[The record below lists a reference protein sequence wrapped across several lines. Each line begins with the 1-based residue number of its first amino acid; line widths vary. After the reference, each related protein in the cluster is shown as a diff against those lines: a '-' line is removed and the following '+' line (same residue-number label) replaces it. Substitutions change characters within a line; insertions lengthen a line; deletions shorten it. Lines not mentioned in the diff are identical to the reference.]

1 MGFIAL
7 HKSRV
12 SARKTIAR
20 TKIESGQMLQFR
32 YKKVAKSGDAQPN
45 QEVLAIVTGIY
56 PYGGSLS
63 VRKVHGLSMDMVSD
77 QHLRRLANIVGVGA
91 INESQWE
98 LGERRGDPLKFYDVK
113 LTKVAGLVD
122 EAYRTYKMVNMSQ
135 VRLLAYD
142 YGKILAPRYLGKLDE
157 D

>member
-12 SARKTIAR
+12 SARKTIPR
-20 TKIESGQMLQFR
+20 SQIETGQMLQFR

-45 QEVLAIVTGIY
+45 QEVVALVTGMY
-56 PYGGSLS
+56 PYGGNFS
-63 VRKVHGLSMDMVSD
+63 VRKLHALSMDLVSD
-77 QHLRRLANIVGVGA
+77 QHLRRLATVVGA
-91 INESQWE
+91 GAIQEGQWE

-113 LTKVAGLVD
+113 LTKVGGLVND
-122 EAYRTYKMVNMSQ
+122 AYRTYKMSNMSQ

-142 YGKILAPRYLGKLDE
+142 YSKIIASKFIG
-157 D
+157 

>member
-12 SARKTIAR
+12 SARKTIPR
-20 TKIESGQMLQFR
+20 SQIETGQMLQFR

-45 QEVLAIVTGIY
+45 QEVVALVTGMY
-56 PYGGSLS
+56 PYGGNFS
-63 VRKVHGLSMDMVSD
+63 VRKLHALSMDLVSD
-77 QHLRRLANIVGVGA
+77 QHLRRLATVVGA
-91 INESQWE
+91 GAIQEGQWE

-113 LTKVAGLVD
+113 LTKVGGLVND
-122 EAYRTYKMVNMSQ
+122 AYRTYKMSNMSQ

-142 YGKILAPRYLGKLDE
+142 YSKIVASKFIG
-157 D
+157 

>member
-32 YKKVAKSGDAQPN
+32 YKKVSKSGDAQPN
-45 QEVLAIVTGIY
+45 QEVLALVTGMY
-56 PYGGSLS
+56 PYGGNYS
-63 VRKVHGLSMDMVSD
+63 VRKLHGLSMDLVSD
-77 QHLRRLANIVGVGA
+77 QHLRRLAVVVGA
-91 INESQWE
+91 GAIQEGQWE

-113 LTKVAGLVD
+113 LTKVGGLVD
-122 EAYRTYKMVNMSQ
+122 EAYRTYKMSNMSQ
-135 VRLLAYD
+135 IRLLAYD
-142 YGKILAPRYLGKLDE
+142 YSKIVASKFIG
-157 D
+157 

>member
-1 MGFIAL
+1 VAFLSL

-122 EAYRTYKMVNMSQ
+122 EAYRTYKMANMSQ

>member
-12 SARKTIAR
+12 SARKTIPR
-20 TKIESGQMLQFR
+20 SQIETGQMLQFR

-45 QEVLAIVTGIY
+45 QEVLALVTGMY
-56 PYGGSLS
+56 PYGGNFS
-63 VRKVHGLSMDMVSD
+63 VRKLHGLTMDLVSD
-77 QHLRRLANIVGVGA
+77 QHLRRLATVVGA
-91 INESQWE
+91 GAIQEGQWE

-113 LTKVAGLVD
+113 LTKVGGLVD
-122 EAYRTYKMVNMSQ
+122 DAYRTYKMSNMSQ

-142 YGKILAPRYLGKLDE
+142 YSKIVSSKFIG
-157 D
+157 

>member
-12 SARKTIAR
+12 SARKTIPRSA
-20 TKIESGQMLQFR
+20 IETGQMLQFR

-113 LTKVAGLVD
+113 LTKVGGLVD
-122 EAYRTYKMVNMSQ
+122 DAYRTYKMSNIKNSNKS
-135 VRLLAYD
+135 L
-142 YGKILAPRYLGKLDE
+142 KIKRI
-157 D
+157 

>member
-12 SARKTIAR
+12 SARKTIPR
-20 TKIESGQMLQFR
+20 SQIETGQMLQFR

-45 QEVLAIVTGIY
+45 QEVVALVTGMY
-56 PYGGSLS
+56 PYGGNFS
-63 VRKVHGLSMDMVSD
+63 VRKLHGLTMDLVSD
-77 QHLRRLANIVGVGA
+77 QHLRRLATVIGTGA
-91 INESQWE
+91 IQEGQWE

-113 LTKVAGLVD
+113 LTKVGGLVD
-122 EAYRTYKMVNMSQ
+122 DAYRTYKMSNMSQ

-142 YGKILAPRYLGKLDE
+142 YSKIVSSKFIG
-157 D
+157 

>member
-12 SARKTIAR
+12 SARKTIPR
-20 TKIESGQMLQFR
+20 SQIETGQMLQFR

-45 QEVLAIVTGIY
+45 QEVVALVTGMY
-56 PYGGSLS
+56 PYGGNFS
-63 VRKVHGLSMDMVSD
+63 VRKLHALSMDLVSD
-77 QHLRRLANIVGVGA
+77 QHLRRLATVVGA
-91 INESQWE
+91 GAIQEGQWE

-122 EAYRTYKMVNMSQ
+122 EAYRTYKMSNMSQ
-135 VRLLAYD
+135 IRLLAYD
-142 YGKILAPRYLGKLDE
+142 YSKIVASKFIG
-157 D
+157 

>member
-32 YKKVAKSGDAQPN
+32 YKKVSKSGDAQPN

>member
-142 YGKILAPRYLGKLDE
+142 YEKILAPRYLGKLDE

>member
-12 SARKTIAR
+12 SARKTIPRSA
-20 TKIESGQMLQFR
+20 IETGQMLQFR
-32 YKKVAKSGDAQPN
+32 YKKVSKSGDAQPN
-45 QEVLAIVTGIY
+45 QEVLALVTGMY
-56 PYGGSLS
+56 PYGGSYS
-63 VRKVHGLSMDMVSD
+63 VRKVHGLSMDLVSD
-77 QHLRRLANIVGVGA
+77 QHLRRLATVVGA
-91 INESQWE
+91 GAIQEGQWE

-122 EAYRTYKMVNMSQ
+122 EAYRTYKMSNMSQ

-142 YGKILAPRYLGKLDE
+142 YSKIVASKFIG
-157 D
+157 

>member
-12 SARKTIAR
+12 SARKTIPRSA
-20 TKIESGQMLQFR
+20 IETGQMLQFR

-45 QEVLAIVTGIY
+45 QEVVALVTGMY
-56 PYGGSLS
+56 PYGGNFS
-63 VRKVHGLSMDMVSD
+63 VRKLHALSMDLVSD
-77 QHLRRLANIVGVGA
+77 QHLRRLATVVGA
-91 INESQWE
+91 GAIQEGQWE

-113 LTKVAGLVD
+113 LTKVGGLVD
-122 EAYRTYKMVNMSQ
+122 NAYRTYKMSNMSQ

-142 YGKILAPRYLGKLDE
+142 YSKIVASKFIG
-157 D
+157 

>member
-1 MGFIAL
+1 VGFIAL

>member
-12 SARKTIAR
+12 SARKTIPR
-20 TKIESGQMLQFR
+20 SQIETGQMLQFR

-45 QEVLAIVTGIY
+45 QEVVALVTGMY
-56 PYGGSLS
+56 PYGGNFS
-63 VRKVHGLSMDMVSD
+63 VRKLHALRMDLVSD
-77 QHLRRLANIVGVGA
+77 QHLRRLATVVGA
-91 INESQWE
+91 GAIQEGQWE

-113 LTKVAGLVD
+113 LTKVGGLVD
-122 EAYRTYKMVNMSQ
+122 DAYRTYKMSNMSQ

-142 YGKILAPRYLGKLDE
+142 YSKIVASKFIG
-157 D
+157 

>member
-1 MGFIAL
+1 VGFIAL

-63 VRKVHGLSMDMVSD
+63 VRKVHGLSMDLVSD
-77 QHLRRLANIVGVGA
+77 QHLRRLATVVGA
-91 INESQWE
+91 GAIQAGQWE

-113 LTKVAGLVD
+113 LTKVGGLVD
-122 EAYRTYKMVNMSQ
+122 DAYRTYKMSNMSQ
-135 VRLLAYD
+135 IRLLAYD
-142 YGKILAPRYLGKLDE
+142 YSKIVASKFIG
-157 D
+157 

>member
-12 SARKTIAR
+12 SARKTIPR
-20 TKIESGQMLQFR
+20 SQIETGQMLQFR

-45 QEVLAIVTGIY
+45 QEVVALVTGMY
-56 PYGGSLS
+56 PYGGNFS
-63 VRKVHGLSMDMVSD
+63 VRKLHALSMDLVSD
-77 QHLRRLANIVGVGA
+77 QHLRRLATVIGTGA
-91 INESQWE
+91 IQEGQWE

-113 LTKVAGLVD
+113 LTKVGGLVD
-122 EAYRTYKMVNMSQ
+122 DAYRTYKMSNMSQ

-142 YGKILAPRYLGKLDE
+142 YSKIVSSKFIG
-157 D
+157 

>member
-12 SARKTIAR
+12 SARKTIPR
-20 TKIESGQMLQFR
+20 SQIETGQMLQFR

-45 QEVLAIVTGIY
+45 QEVVALVTGMY
-56 PYGGSLS
+56 PYGGNFS
-63 VRKVHGLSMDMVSD
+63 VRKLHGLTMDLVSD
-77 QHLRRLANIVGVGA
+77 QHLRRLATVVGA
-91 INESQWE
+91 GAIQEGQWE

-113 LTKVAGLVD
+113 LTKVGGLVD
-122 EAYRTYKMVNMSQ
+122 DAYRTYKMSNMSQ

-142 YGKILAPRYLGKLDE
+142 YSKIVSSKFIG
-157 D
+157 

>member
-12 SARKTIAR
+12 SARKTIPRSA
-20 TKIESGQMLQFR
+20 IETGQMLQFR
-32 YKKVAKSGDAQPN
+32 YKKVTKSGDAQPN
-45 QEVLAIVTGIY
+45 QEVLALVTGMY
-56 PYGGSLS
+56 PYGGSFS
-63 VRKVHGLSMDMVSD
+63 VRKLHGLSMDLVSD
-77 QHLRRLANIVGVGA
+77 QHLRRLATVVGRSAIVEG
-91 INESQWE
+91 QWE

-122 EAYRTYKMVNMSQ
+122 EAYRTYKMANMSQ
-135 VRLLAYD
+135 IRLLAYD
-142 YGKILAPRYLGKLDE
+142 YGKILAARYLGKSDE